1 MKKLMSL
8 MCATSSAGMVQRTT
22 RAVAALALLTIPAF
36 VDAAPPDRRGHRN
49 SGNSGPGKRIERSV
63 PEPATLLLLGAAAG
77 VAYGVRKLK
86 SKRR

>member
-1 MKKLMSL
+1 VKKLMSL

-22 RAVAALALLTIPAF
+22 RAVAALALLTIPAL
-36 VDAAPPDRRGHRN
+36 VDAAPGPRN

-77 VAYGVRKLK
+77 VAYGVRKLR
-86 SKRR
+86 SKRQ

>member
-8 MCATSSAGMVQRTT
+8 MYAAYSPGMVRRTT

-77 VAYGVRKLK
+77 VAYGVRRLK

>member
-22 RAVAALALLTIPAF
+22 RAVAALALLTIPAL
-36 VDAAPPDRRGHRN
+36 VDAAPDRRGQRN

>member
-8 MCATSSAGMVQRTT
+8 MCATYSAGMVRRTT
-22 RAVAALALLTIPAF
+22 RAVAAVALLTIPAV
-36 VDAAPPDRRGHRN
+36 VDGAPGRGSGN
-49 SGNSGPGKRIERSV
+49 SGNSGPGTRNERSV

-77 VAYGVRKLK
+77 VAYGVRKLR